1 MHLRILHRTT
11 FTYAGKAHD
20 SFNETRLRPVRDAT
34 QYCHDFK
41 LAITPPAEPRE
52 YDDFHGNTVHYFE
65 VIPPHAKLVI
75 EAVSMVTTV
84 PNADRP
90 PVPRVPSA
98 DLERSTEREMLA
110 EFYSSSHYV
119 PLEVEMWREAQDA
132 LAEGR
137 GDVWGDVRRL
147 GSHIY
152 RRFAYRPNSTG
163 VSTRATDALKLRMG
177 VCQDFAHVHLGLCR
191 SMGIPARYVS
201 GYFFNT
207 TRRPREIEA
216 SHAWIEAWIPGHGW
230 AAFDPTHDRPADD
243 RYVKVAVGRDYADI
257 RPVNG
262 TYRGSPTRS
271 LKVSVAVREAPQ
283 PKARSSARRAAAV
296 PADAG
301 SQDVAE
307 NEVTATES
315 VPPLTQRAT

>member
-1 MHLRILHRTT
+1 MNLRVLHRTT

-20 SFNETRLRPVRDAT
+20 SFNETRLRPVNDAT
-34 QYCHDFK
+34 QRCDDFTIS
-41 LAITPPAEPRE
+41 LTPGTTPRE

-65 VIPPHAKLVI
+65 IIENHRQLVI
-75 EAVSMVTTV
+75 EAASTVATV
-84 PNADRP
+84 PTADRP

-110 EFYSSSHYV
+110 EFYNGSHYV
-119 PLEVEMWREAQDA
+119 PLEVELWREAQDA

-137 GDVWGDVRRL
+137 SDVWEDVRRL
-147 GSHIY
+147 GGHIY
-152 RRFAYRPNSTG
+152 RRFAYRPKSTG
-163 VSTRATDALKLRMG
+163 VSTLATDVLKLRMG

-216 SHAWIEAWIPGHGW
+216 SHAWIEAWIPGFGW

-243 RYVKVAVGRDYADI
+243 RYIKLAVGRDYADI
-257 RPVNG
+257 RSVNG
-262 TYRGSPTRS
+262 TYRGAPTRS
-271 LKVSVAVREAPQ
+271 LKVDVTVREV
-283 PKARSSARRAAAV
+283 AAAV
-296 PADAG
+296 PA
-301 SQDVAE
+301 S
-307 NEVTATES
+307 
-315 VPPLTQRAT
+315 